1 MSDQGFRVTLPT
13 GAAEMSEQRMIYSEL
28 NPVKVPKR
36 PPRKFSSTK
45 TSVSTNEQEKPPR
58 LLNLQS
64 HSASQ
69 RRPGHGSDHVWEG
82 YLSPSETPFAA
93 LLGTVFLISKAFL
106 LAATVSV
113 FLFFQCIQEKQQ
125 QQEILANL
133 RQEFNITQNA
143 STLKELLTNKTL
155 EYDVLKS
162 KTHWQKVELESLS
175 KSRCHK
181 KNKIF
186 SKLLQN
192 SGKICEGHLTCYGVK
207 CYYFIMD
214 SKDWNSC
221 KQTCQNYR
229 LSFVTI
235 EDKDELDFLRLQL
248 GGSSY
253 WIWLSFDTGENGW
266 KWTESGASP
275 GMKGKCACLSA
286 TGISN
291 IACSKTYNCICE
303 KRMNDTFPASLCSE
317 EKRESLP
324 FFESTVSLKQA
335 RSDHFLAPAAQCS
348 GTVPTSLSCRT
359 EERGRS
365 GLHLAKDPK
374 KQQGKLNALKIK
386 SGSGHLIGRC
396 EKKSHCTPIFGFRV
410 QKKPLFLDYM
420 LCSTLDS
427 ELEAMGVC
435 NEEENIN
442 RWKKRNDKFGD
453 AYFIK

>member
-1 MSDQGFRVTLPT
+1 MREPHNYNLQSATCETRKRRQKHKSALLT
-13 GAAEMSEQRMIYSEL
+13 GKCRQHVSPFFLGYIIAIAMAIRFLVMVGIWAAVFMNSAEMSEQRMIYSEL

-82 YLSPSETPFAA
+82 
-93 LLGTVFLISKAFL
+93 
-106 LAATVSV
+106 
-113 FLFFQCIQEKQQ
+113 
-125 QQEILANL
+125 
-133 RQEFNITQNA
+133 
-143 STLKELLTNKTL
+143 
-155 EYDVLKS
+155 
-162 KTHWQKVELESLS
+162 
-175 KSRCHK
+175 
-181 KNKIF
+181 
-186 SKLLQN
+186 
-192 SGKICEGHLTCYGVK
+192 KICEGHLTCYGVK

-235 EDKDELDFLRLQL
+235 EDKDELLRQTYSMSTQALPL
-248 GGSSY
+248 
-253 WIWLSFDTGENGW
+253 
-266 KWTESGASP
+266 KGARFSDH
-275 GMKGKCACLSA
+275 
-286 TGISN
+286 
-291 IACSKTYNCICE
+291 
-303 KRMNDTFPASLCSE
+303 R
-317 EKRESLP
+317 RESLP

-374 KQQGKLNALKIK
+374 KQQGKRKGAKIPISLPEQQIAHVELNLSSVSAESLGRDSHRCHSREELIAGTPGLVCLKFTVMITITI
-386 SGSGHLIGRC
+386 SF
-396 EKKSHCTPIFGFRV
+396 P
-410 QKKPLFLDYM
+410 
-420 LCSTLDS
+420 
-427 ELEAMGVC
+427 
-435 NEEENIN
+435 
-442 RWKKRNDKFGD
+442 
-453 AYFIK
+453 